1 MKTKGEESGEWRV
14 TTGQKSRTGHPPTPV
29 FLQKSVQG
37 IENKQRDCEKEGKES
52 ATV

>member
-1 MKTKGEESGEWRV
+1 VARKAEQAT
-14 TTGQKSRTGHPPTPV
+14 PPTPV